1 MGRALRENESLI
13 ELNLRLNR
21 LVDEGGRMLLEGF
34 SNTCTITHLTLSGNS
49 LAKESSS
56 ALVRILEGGNLPIQ
70 TLDLSCNEFT
80 DEDIENMGHAID
92 SNKVNICYLI
102 S

>member
-1 MGRALRENESLI
+1 MGRALRANESLI

-34 SNTCTITHLTLSGNS
+34 SNTCTITYLTLSGNS
-49 LAKESSS
+49 LAKESSA
-56 ALVRILEGGNLPIQ
+56 ALIRILEGGNLPIR

-80 DEDIENMGHAID
+80 DEDIESMGQALD
-92 SNKVNICYLI
+92 TNKVKY
-102 S
+102 